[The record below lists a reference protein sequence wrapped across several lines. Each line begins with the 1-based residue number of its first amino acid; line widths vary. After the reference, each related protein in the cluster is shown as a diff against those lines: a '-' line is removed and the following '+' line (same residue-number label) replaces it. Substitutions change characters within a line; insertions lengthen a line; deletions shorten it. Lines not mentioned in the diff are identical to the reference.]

1 MPSTSGRNIIMTNV
15 HGLRD
20 GLDGDDAIFDQNLS
34 IPAALYGP
42 AMPHLLRDELLAEI
56 FAASASAFKD
66 SICIVSGEQRLTYAQ
81 VDAKA
86 NALARGLRRHAIG
99 PGCVV
104 GLWMARG
111 PELLI
116 SQIAIAKTGAAW
128 LPFDSDVPVERVSEC
143 LVDCQAKAL
152 LVGPDHFARASG
164 HANSEH
170 ASFSEHA
177 SCPVLMAET
186 LVDPDDATDIDA
198 RALGCTPDHP
208 AYMIYTS
215 GSTGKPKGIVITG
228 RNICH
233 YLRAANEVY
242 GLVSSDVVF
251 QGASVAFD
259 LSMEEIWVPYL
270 VGASLFVATPAIMGD
285 ADALPDVMDAAGV
298 TVLDTV
304 PTLLS
309 MLSRDVPGL
318 RIIILG
324 GEACPP
330 SLGARWCAPHRKIFN
345 SYGPTEATVVATIS
359 EVRVGE
365 AVTIGKPIPNY
376 TCYVVNE
383 DMTLAVPGKEGELL
397 IGGPGMAMGYLG
409 REDLTAEKFIPNPFG
424 QNGGD
429 PILYRSGDAVALDD
443 KGDILFRGR
452 IDDQVKIRGF
462 RVELGEIE
470 ARLSNLE
477 GIGQVAVVL
486 RTDDGLDQL
495 VAFVVPGAGSSE
507 LEPKALR
514 TQLRETLPAYMVPA
528 RFEALTELPRLPSG
542 KVNRNELKKRQ
553 LSVQEALEAQEDP
566 RTETEAKLLEA
577 AKAVLPPQAI
587 AFDADFFTD
596 LGGHSLLAARFVSI
610 LRQTPAFATVT
621 LQELYSTRTLRNLG
635 NVLDGRAAQ
644 MGERANLDLSFTPPP
659 LMRRFLCGSAQAAA
673 LVLIFSFVTIQWLG
687 LFLASIWIVSSD
699 ASIWVEMAT
708 LMGVYVVTNIGMK
721 GLVVALKWAVI
732 GRTKPGVYPLWGV
745 YYFRVWFVQRLVQ
758 VTALKFL
765 QCSPLMRWYMRALG
779 AKIGKDSMIGEFE
792 AGAIDLL
799 TIGDNVSTGLK
810 TKFANTQVI
819 GDKMHI
825 GPISIGDGA
834 YTGNCSVF
842 GPNVHIGRDAQIGDL
857 TALLSGTIVPDAEIW
872 DGSPA
877 RKTGMVDVAAL
888 PPVAQASALRRSVHG
903 VIYVLSYIVI
913 LMLGLLPI
921 FPAFY
926 VLYNL
931 DNWIDSKGVVDYEIP
946 WSMLPM
952 LTWPTAFALVV
963 VAMVVIV
970 AVRWMILPRVS
981 TGVYSIHSNFYLRK
995 WIVGLATEVTLE
1007 TLSSLYATLY
1017 MRHWYRAMGA
1027 KIGKGSEIST
1037 NLAGRYD
1044 LVDIGADNFIG
1055 DEAVF
1060 GDEELHRGWMVL
1072 EKVRTGD
1079 RVFFGN
1085 DCVISAGAVIEDDAL
1100 IGVKSKLPEG
1110 KRVGQKETWF
1120 GSPAMSIPNRQKVA
1134 ISANFTYQPP
1144 MWFKAF
1150 RYVFEALHTSLP
1162 TALFISMAYIT
1173 ADVIAMPL
1181 ETGDW
1186 GLAIAYFLAAGI
1198 AMAIVAIVFCASIK
1212 WVLMGVYKPVM
1223 KPMWSFW
1230 AMRTEAIAVL
1240 YGGLVGKASSEFLR
1254 GTPFLP
1260 WALRLYGCRIG
1271 KGVWM
1276 ELTDVTEFDCVTVGD
1291 YCSLNMMSCLQ
1302 THLYE
1307 DRIMKVGRVHLG
1319 CGVTVGPGA
1328 TVLYDSVVGDW
1339 AQLGPLTVV
1348 MKAEAIPGNTQWVGA
1363 PAEPFV
1369 PALAADK
1376 QEGRAAA

>member
-1 MPSTSGRNIIMTNV
+1 MTDV
-15 HGLRD
+15 QEMRD
-20 GLDGDDAIFDQNLS
+20 GQGGGEGSPGGSRQS
-34 IPAALYGP
+34 RSPASGVIYG
-42 AMPHLLRDELLAEI
+42 ASMPELARDETLADI
-56 FAASASAFKD
+56 FAASAKAFAH
-66 SICIVSGEQRLTYAQ
+66 SLCIVSGAEKLTYAQ
-81 VDAKA
+81 VDAMA
-86 NALARGLRRHAIG
+86 TALARGLRRNGIG
-99 PGCVV
+99 PGCVI

-111 PELLI
+111 HELLI

-128 LPFDSDVPVERVSEC
+128 LPFDADVPMERVVEC
-143 LVDCQAKAL
+143 LTDCQARAL
-152 LVGPDHFARASG
+152 LVGADHLARATG
-164 HANSEH
+164 HAP
-170 ASFSEHA
+170 
-177 SCPVLMAET
+177 CPVLLAQT
-186 LVDPDDATDIDA
+186 LVDPNDASDVDA
-198 RALGCTPDHP
+198 LALGCTSDHP

-228 RNICH
+228 ANICH
-233 YLRAANEVY
+233 YLRVANEVY
-242 GLVSSDVVF
+242 GLVASDVVF

-270 VGASLFVATPAIMGD
+270 VGACLFVVTPAIMGD
-285 ADALPDVMDAAGV
+285 ADALPDVMIGAGV

-309 MLSRDVPGL
+309 LLSRDVPGL
-318 RIIILG
+318 RVIILG
-324 GEACPP
+324 GEACP
-330 SLGARWCAPHRKIFN
+330 STLAARWCAPNRKIFN

-359 EVRVGE
+359 EVKAGE
-365 AVTIGKPIPNY
+365 PVTIGKPIPNY

-383 DMTLAVPGKEGELL
+383 DMTLAEPGKEGELL
-397 IGGPGMAMGYLG
+397 IGGPGIAMGYLG
-409 REDLTAEKFIPNPFG
+409 REDLTAEKFIENPFATDG
-424 QNGGD
+424 RD
-429 PILYRSGDAVALDD
+429 PILYRSGDAVAIDD

-470 ARLSNLE
+470 ARLSDLP
-477 GIGQVAVVL
+477 GIGQAAVVL
-486 RTDDGLDQL
+486 RNDDGLDQL
-495 VAFVVPGAGSSE
+495 VAFIVAENGGADE
-507 LEPKALR
+507 LEPRLLR

-528 RFEALTELPRLPSG
+528 RFEALAQLPRLPSG
-542 KVNRNELKKRQ
+542 KVNRNELKKRE
-553 LSVQEALEAQEDP
+553 LSVALEAAEAQEDP
-566 RTETEAKLLEA
+566 RTDTEAKLLEA

-587 AFDADFFTD
+587 PFDADFFTD

-621 LQELYSTRTLRNLG
+621 LQELYSTRSLRALG
-635 NVLDGRAAQ
+635 HVLDGRALQ
-644 MGERANLDLSFTPPP
+644 MGERPNLDLSFTPPP
-659 LMRRFLCGSAQAAA
+659 FLRRFLCGSAQAAA

-699 ASIWVEMAT
+699 ASIWIEMAT

-721 GLVVALKWAVI
+721 ALIVALKWVVI

-745 YYFRVWFVQRLVQ
+745 YYFRVWFVQRLIQ
-758 VTALKFL
+758 VSTIKFL

-779 AKIGKDSMIGEFE
+779 AKVGKDAMIGEFE

-810 TKFANTQVI
+810 TKFANAEVI
-819 GDKMHI
+819 GDKVHI
-825 GPISIGDGA
+825 GAISVGEGA

-857 TALLSGTIVPDAEIW
+857 TALLSGTIVPDGEIW

-877 RKTGMVDVAAL
+877 RKTGMVDIAAL
-888 PPVAQASALRRSVHG
+888 PPVAQASVLRQSVHG

-931 DNWIDSKGVVDYEIP
+931 DNWIDSKGTVDYEVP
-946 WSMLPM
+946 WSMLPV

-963 VAMVVIV
+963 VAMIVIV
-970 AVRWMILPRVS
+970 AVRWIVLPRVS

-995 WIVGLATEVTLE
+995 WMVGLATEVTLE

-1027 KIGKGSEIST
+1027 KIGPGSEIST

-1060 GDEELHRGWMVL
+1060 GDEELHRGWMTL
-1072 EKVRTGD
+1072 EKVKTGD

-1110 KRVGQKETWF
+1110 KRVGKKETWF

-1144 MWFKAF
+1144 VWFKAF

-1173 ADVIAMPL
+1173 ADVIAVPL

-1186 GLAIAYFLAAGI
+1186 GLAIAYFLASGI
-1198 AMAIVAIVFCASIK
+1198 IMAIVAILFCAALK

-1230 AMRTEAIAVL
+1230 AMRTEAVAVL

-1260 WALRLYGCRIG
+1260 WVLRLYGCRIG

-1276 ELTDVTEFDCVTVGD
+1276 DLTDVTEFDCVIVGD

-1319 CGVTVGPGA
+1319 RGVTVGPGA

-1339 AQLGPLTVV
+1339 ARLGPLTVV
-1348 MKAEAIPGNTQWVGA
+1348 MKGESIPGNTQWVGA
-1363 PAEPFV
+1363 PAEPHV
-1369 PALAADK
+1369 HVNPLDATKVQTAA
-1376 QEGRAAA
+1376 

>member
-20 GLDGDDAIFDQNLS
+20 GLDGNDAIFDQNLS

-66 SICIVSGEQRLTYAQ
+66 SICIVSGEQRLTYSQ

-170 ASFSEHA
+170 AF
-177 SCPVLMAET
+177 CPVMMAET

-242 GLVSSDVVF
+242 GLVASDVVF

-330 SLGARWCAPHRKIFN
+330 SLGARWCALHRKIFN

-383 DMTLAVPGKEGELL
+383 DMSLAAPGAEGELL
-397 IGGPGMAMGYLG
+397 IGGPGVAMGYLG

-424 QNGGD
+424 QNGLD
-429 PILYRSGDAVALDD
+429 PILYRSGDAVAIDD

-486 RTDDGLDQL
+486 RNDDGLDQL

-542 KVNRNELKKRQ
+542 KVNRNELKKRE

-673 LVLIFSFVTIQWLG
+673 LVLIFGFVTIQWLG
-687 LFLASIWIVSSD
+687 LFLASIWIVASD
-699 ASIWVEMAT
+699 APIWVEMVT

-721 GLVVALKWAVI
+721 GLIVVLKWAVI

-758 VTALKFL
+758 VSTLKFL

-779 AKIGKDSMIGEFE
+779 AKIGKDAMIGEFE

-799 TIGDNVSTGLK
+799 TIGDNVSIGLK
-810 TKFANTQVI
+810 TKFANAEVI
-819 GDKMHI
+819 GDKIYI

-842 GPNVHIGRDAQIGDL
+842 GRDVQIGRDAQIGDL
-857 TALLSGTIVPDAEIW
+857 TALLAGTIVADAEIW

-877 RKTGMVDVAAL
+877 RKIGMVDVAAL

-903 VIYVLSYIVI
+903 VIYSLSYIVI

-1027 KIGKGSEIST
+1027 KIGPGSEIST

-1060 GDEELHRGWMVL
+1060 GDEELHRGWMTL
-1072 EKVRTGD
+1072 EKVKTGD

-1110 KRVGQKETWF
+1110 KRVGKKETWF

-1181 ETGDW
+1181 ETGNW
-1186 GLAIAYFLAAGI
+1186 GLAIAYFLASGI
-1198 AMAIVAIVFCASIK
+1198 AMAIVAILFCASIK

-1230 AMRTEAIAVL
+1230 AMRTEAVAVL

-1260 WALRLYGCRIG
+1260 WVLRLYGCRIG

-1276 ELTDVTEFDCVTVGD
+1276 DLTDVTEFDCVTVGD

-1319 CGVTVGPGA
+1319 RGVTVGPAA

-1339 AQLGPLTVV
+1339 ARLGPLTVV
-1348 MKAEAIPGNTQWVGA
+1348 MKGEAIPGNTQWVGA
-1363 PAEPFV
+1363 PAEPFFAGV
-1369 PALAADK
+1369 AAKASEPALSAEAA
-1376 QEGRAAA
+1376 